1 MIKNDKLAENSKR
14 IDEAKNENEFWRII
28 NDIAKPNNEPKWKLD
43 SENGP
48 ITEDAKVA
56 EELNNFF
63 VNKIDKLKN
72 SIDKSLIEDPLIKL
86 KDKME
91 NRNLKFSLKT
101 VTEKMVSKVM
111 RSLKK
116 KKSKGEDGISQ
127 DVIMMGEKAL
137 LTPIT
142 HIINSSISNGVF
154 PNHWKK
160 AVVIP
165 ILKKGSATDK
175 NNYRPISI
183 LNATSK
189 ILEKIVCNQLTKHM
203 ESNNLLPNNQHGFRA
218 MRSTMT
224 ALTAMQKE

>member
-1 MIKNDKLAENSKR
+1 M
-14 IDEAKNENEFWRII
+14 
-28 NDIAKPNNEPKWKLD
+28 
-43 SENGP
+43 
-48 ITEDAKVA
+48 A

-86 KDKME
+86 RDKME

-142 HIINSSISNGVF
+142 HIINSSISKGVF

-165 ILKKGSATDK
+165 ILKKGSATNK
-175 NNYRPISI
+175 NNYRP
-183 LNATSK
+183 
-189 ILEKIVCNQLTKHM
+189 
-203 ESNNLLPNNQHGFRA
+203 LL
-218 MRSTMT
+218 
-224 ALTAMQKE
+224 

>member
-1 MIKNDKLAENSKR
+1 
-14 IDEAKNENEFWRII
+14 
-28 NDIAKPNNEPKWKLD
+28 
-43 SENGP
+43 
-48 ITEDAKVA
+48 
-56 EELNNFF
+56 
-63 VNKIDKLKN
+63 
-72 SIDKSLIEDPLIKL
+72 
-86 KDKME
+86 ME

-142 HIINSSISNGVF
+142 HIINSSISTGVF

-189 ILEKIVCNQLTKHM
+189 IH
-203 ESNNLLPNNQHGFRA
+203 
-218 MRSTMT
+218 
-224 ALTAMQKE
+224 